1 MFWYAKLR
9 KKNGEYQTKRQ
20 KKPTKIY
27 AGPAYPLLQGH
38 PKETKADVAPSR
50 KSVGL
55 GLFYIAAHPRQPQ
68 TGCDLS
74 GRTYPLLNS

>member
-1 MFWYAKLR
+1 MFWYAKL
-9 KKNGEYQTKRQ
+9 
-20 KKPTKIY
+20 KIY

-55 GLFYIAAHPRQPQ
+55 GLFR
-68 TGCDLS
+68 
-74 GRTYPLLNS
+74 